1 MQYLIAFLHGILTF
15 VSPCILPLIPV
26 FIAYLAG
33 TDSSGKP
40 GEKPFS
46 NTLAFA
52 FGFSVV
58 FTLLGASAS
67 AAGYFLNRNL
77 EYFRYAG
84 GLFMIL
90 IGLNFLGLIR
100 IGFLNR
106 SAKLKEVKG
115 DAGFYRSLLFGF
127 TFAFAWTPCITAFL
141 GNTLILASTRGTITA
156 GAALLFVYSLG
167 LGIPF
172 IIVSLLY
179 DKLKAAFVFI
189 KKHHTKIRLV
199 SGILL
204 IISGILVFF
213 DYMKYITF

>member
-1 MQYLIAFLHGILTF
+1 MEYFIAFLHGVLTF
-15 VSPCILPLIPV
+15 ISPCILPLIPV

-33 TDSSGKP
+33 SDSAGKP
-40 GEKPFS
+40 AEKPLS

-52 FGFSVV
+52 FGFSVI

-84 GLFMIL
+84 GLFMIF
-90 IGLNFLGLIR
+90 IGINFLGLIR

-106 SAKLKEVKG
+106 SAKIKDPKG

-156 GAALLFVYSLG
+156 GAVLLFVYSLG

-179 DKLKAAFVFI
+179 DKFKAAFDFI
-189 KKHHTKIRLV
+189 KKNHQIIRIA

-213 DYMKYITF
+213 DYMKYLSF

>member
-15 VSPCILPLIPV
+15 ISPCILPLIPV

-33 TDSSGKP
+33 TENT
-40 GEKPFS
+40 GEKPVS

-52 FGFSVV
+52 FGFSIV

-77 EYFRYAG
+77 EYFRYG
-84 GLFMIL
+84 SGLFMIL
-90 IGLNFLGLIR
+90 IGLNFLGIIK

-106 SAKLKEVKG
+106 SAKLKEIKG

-141 GNTLILASTRGTITA
+141 GNTLILASTRDTITA
-156 GAALLFVYSLG
+156 GAVLLFIYSLG

-172 IIVSLLY
+172 VIVSLLY
-179 DKLKAAFVFI
+179 DKLNAAFDFI
-189 KKHHTKIRLV
+189 KKHHKPIRTA
-199 SGILL
+199 SGVLL
-204 IISGILVFF
+204 IISGLLVFF